1 MDSSS
6 VYGIDDFK
14 HKIHTLLTDRDTKG
28 ALKARLRADILN
40 ISRQNG
46 FSSKET
52 SRTPLDLEE
61 KAIVSLM
68 YKFLK
73 SRNMDVVLSILLP
86 AVGMHSPRD
95 VLNDQDIAAFLNLT
109 PSDDTT
115 TPDLQSLVRH
125 VRKSASNMSQELKQR
140 DISCQTA
147 NGDEF
152 IGLEEKLRMIDH
164 AYAQP
169 LGNVDTNARQMDEME
184 ERLTRQIHQQHELK
198 NAAYL
203 SSQRDII
210 RAEERI
216 KFERN
221 YLEQASSSDEKCRSL
236 RDELAAKE
244 RRLHDDLRVRS
255 DEMDRINYNQRQHML
270 KELQRVQDREA
281 QLYKLQS
288 ELDSQIRLYGEKHA
302 SVDKLITLRV
312 DAQMAEYDAEN
323 CGEKER
329 AIVARKK
336 ADAILSEVTRQH
348 VEMCEDKDAI
358 SRLRGENKRLTAEL
372 GAERAA
378 HSSVQ
383 VETGELNAL
392 RIKHNELTLELAQ
405 LKGEHSNLGVY
416 RAQAKEVPTLRQTVN
431 MLSAK
436 ILTTEKELARAR
448 LENQSYKTGRP
459 IEVVGGADN
468 MPIDESEDSL
478 LAKARERWAD
488 MSSTSQSPS
497 KKAPRQKIQNQ
508 NKIMLLEQKTTKRA
522 ESKVTFIEN
531 DDEPV
536 RAGFKAVSSTPLPVH
551 EVRDSPDESS
561 IQEKSEIEKSAVS
574 SVSVSKASSRAK
586 SSQKSKSS
594 RHSSPIPDENDEKKE
609 TELSLMSELSMT
621 ELGDGTDNGGA
632 ANTIER
638 IMSDKTEEK
647 FSPLEQVNKSDSNM
661 TQGTQDGSFHSSQYT
676 GVDFSVS
683 LSAISGEFRMHK
695 SETDVEE
702 ERSAF
707 EPSTEHDT
715 SDFDEGIKQ
724 FALDDQRWNNSTTNA
739 SRTKSQTADDN
750 DKMMKSAAI
759 TLEQMSLV
767 SESTNNDSW

>member
-1 MDSSS
+1 M
-6 VYGIDDFK
+6 G
-14 HKIHTLLTDRDTKG
+14 
-28 ALKARLRADILN
+28 
-40 ISRQNG
+40 
-46 FSSKET
+46 
-52 SRTPLDLEE
+52 
-61 KAIVSLM
+61 
-68 YKFLK
+68 
-73 SRNMDVVLSILLP
+73 
-86 AVGMHSPRD
+86 
-95 VLNDQDIAAFLNLT
+95 
-109 PSDDTT
+109 
-115 TPDLQSLVRH
+115 
-125 VRKSASNMSQELKQR
+125 
-140 DISCQTA
+140 
-147 NGDEF
+147 
-152 IGLEEKLRMIDH
+152 
-164 AYAQP
+164 
-169 LGNVDTNARQMDEME
+169 
-184 ERLTRQIHQQHELK
+184 
-198 NAAYL
+198 
-203 SSQRDII
+203 
-210 RAEERI
+210 
-216 KFERN
+216 
-221 YLEQASSSDEKCRSL
+221 
-236 RDELAAKE
+236 
-244 RRLHDDLRVRS
+244 
-255 DEMDRINYNQRQHML
+255 
-270 KELQRVQDREA
+270 
-281 QLYKLQS
+281 
-288 ELDSQIRLYGEKHA
+288 
-302 SVDKLITLRV
+302 ITLRV

-459 IEVVGGADN
+459 IEVVGGA
-468 MPIDESEDSL
+468 MATCAIDESEDSL
-478 LAKARERWAD
+478 LAKARERWAE

-497 KKAPRQKIQNQ
+497 KKAPKQKVQNQ

-594 RHSSPIPDENDEKKE
+594 RHSSPIPNENDEKKE
-609 TELSLMSELSMT
+609 KELSLMSELSMT
-621 ELGDGTDNGGA
+621 ELGDGTDGGGA

-661 TQGTQDGSFHSSQYT
+661 TQDGSFHSSQYT